1 MRLSVT
7 AMQSLRAVEQWPAEH
22 VAVAV
27 VTSDG
32 RTRGSHGPQ
41 DREFRLTSVTKLLT
55 AYAVLLAVEEGALEW
70 DTPAGPEG
78 STVRHL
84 IAHASGLDAIQH
96 RVVARPGTRRIY
108 STPGFEV
115 LADAVHEAS
124 GIAFDRY
131 LAEAVLGPLGM
142 GATELPGSPGAGAVS
157 TTADLARFAA
167 ELQAP
172 TLVAP
177 ETLAEATTVA
187 FPGLRGV
194 LPGYGRQEPNDWGL
208 GFELRDHKSPHWT
221 GARSSPGTFG
231 HFGQSGTFLW
241 VDPGA
246 GAACVVLTDRDFGDW
261 ALQAWPAFT
270 DGVLAEL

>member
-1 MRLSVT
+1 MW
-7 AMQSLRAVEQWPAEH
+7 SLRAVEQWPVEH

-27 VTSDG
+27 VSADG

-41 DREFRLTSVTKLLT
+41 DREFRLASVTKLLT
-55 AYAVLLAVEEGALEW
+55 GYAVLLAVEEGAIEW

-78 STVRHL
+78 STMRHL
-84 IAHASGLDAIQH
+84 IAHASGLDVTEH

-115 LADAVHEAS
+115 LAEAVHEAS
-124 GIAFDRY
+124 GIPFDRY
-131 LAEAVLGPLGM
+131 VADAVLYPLGM
-142 GATELPGSPGAGAVS
+142 ASTALRGSPGAGAVS
-157 TTADLARFAA
+157 TAADLARFAA

-177 ETLAEATTVA
+177 ETLAEATQVA

-194 LPGYGRQEPNDWGL
+194 LPGYGRQDPNDWGL
-208 GFELRDHKSPHWT
+208 GFELRGHKSPHWT
-221 GARSSPGTFG
+221 GWRSSPGTFG

-246 GAACVVLTDRDFGDW
+246 GAACAVLTDRDFGHW
-261 ALQAWPAFT
+261 AVQAWPPFT
-270 DGVLAEL
+270 DGVLVEL